1 MENGALR
8 VLIWG
13 MPAAIVIDNYR
24 PSRGALLKPIDWD
37 RWIATMTVLVES
49 DQDAQSTKER
59 IKRGARKLFARH
71 GVDAMT
77 VRDIVR
83 ESKVKN
89 ASALNYYF
97 GSKEELIQ
105 TLIRD
110 ALSTADQRLDAAL
123 SALEKNG
130 GPTSVR
136 QVIEILV
143 LRVLPPTA
151 SDDDQASAR
160 LFATLLD
167 ARRHIVTGTVRKLG
181 YSSYNRALDHLRRL
195 MQPMPLAVKNQ
206 RLLFYFWSSTSI
218 LAVLEAALTEKG
230 RFTPPWSAADPLLN
244 LVDSAVGMLE
254 APHTGR
260 VAHDRTA

>member
-1 MENGALR
+1 
-8 VLIWG
+8 
-13 MPAAIVIDNYR
+13 
-24 PSRGALLKPIDWD
+24 
-37 RWIATMTVLVES
+37 MTVLVES

-59 IKRGARKLFARH
+59 IKRGARKLFALH
-71 GVDAMT
+71 GIDAVT

-83 ESKVKN
+83 ESKTKN

-105 TLIRD
+105 TLICD
-110 ALSTADQRLDAAL
+110 ALAAANQRWDTAL
-123 SALEKNG
+123 SALEKDG
-130 GPTSVR
+130 GPTNIR

-143 LRVLPPTA
+143 LRGLPPTA
-151 SDDDQASAR
+151 SDDDEASAR
-160 LFATLLD
+160 LFATLLH
-167 ARRHIVTGTVRKLG
+167 ARRRIVTDTVKKLG
-181 YSSYNRALDHLRRL
+181 YSSYNRALSHLRRL

-218 LAVLEAALTEKG
+218 LAVLEAALNEKG
-230 RFTPPWSAADPLLN
+230 RFTPPWSATDPLLN
-244 LVDSAVGMLE
+244 LVDAAVGMLE